1 MKFKLSI
8 AATAILAVSFVASY
22 GQTSA
27 TNPPA
32 KKHVAT
38 AKTKEPARPTVE
50 EQIQALRHDLERPD
64 QQPEDRPGHQGR
76 AVAEGAAGGSRRP
89 GRGIQGGSR
98 SFSPA
103 TGGDRQHAAVTTLQS
118 TVTDLKGSQATLATK
133 VSDETAKIKKDIANP
148 SACCTTRASTS
159 RPAAS
164 WRVKLFTAPRP
175 PAATFPPPSVRFPT
189 RARTPIR

>member
-50 EQIQALRHDLERPD
+50 EQIQALRHDLENQINSLKTD
-64 QQPEDRPGHQGR
+64 LATKDEQLQKAQQAAADAR
-76 AVAEGAAGGSRRP
+76 AAASRAEAAASV
-89 GRGIQGGSR
+89 QQQAVTDNTS
-98 SFSPA
+98 
-103 TGGDRQHAAVTTLQS
+103 AVTTLQTS
-118 TVTDLKGSQATLATK
+118 VTDLKGSQATLATK
-133 VSDETAKIKKDIANP
+133 VTEETERSGRKSPIPAH
-148 SACCTTRASTS
+148 CTTRASTS
-159 RPAAS
+159 HQAAS

-175 PAATFPPPSVRFPT
+175 PAATFPRLSVRFPT